1 MESLTADRRRILDSL
16 GGRLAAAWRERRQV
30 SLTGSS
36 ELPRNRQEAC
46 HVQDSMA
53 TALDEPLSGWKVGA
67 TSRKMRE
74 IDGHSDV
81 IPGRIFECVTWTGPD
96 VELEAG
102 RFPRA
107 RVETEFA
114 FRLTR
119 DFPIRA
125 TPWTASEFAHSVEFH
140 LGIEIIGT
148 RFSLP
153 DGSPEARSLMTVA
166 DNGGGIGF
174 VFHGPVSGWEDVDLQ
189 NHIIRL
195 QVDGGEAA
203 ANFLGDMRCVPL
215 EAVADLANHLAGR
228 GIALSSGHYVST
240 GAATVPLP
248 VGPGSRV
255 YADFGSL
262 GSVRLGFV

>member
-1 MESLTADRRRILDSL
+1 MGSLTADRRQVLDGL
-16 GGRLAAAWRERRQV
+16 GGRLAAAWRECSQL
-30 SLTGSS
+30 SFTESA
-36 ELPRNRQEAC
+36 ELPQNRHEAC
-46 HVQDSMA
+46 LVQDSMA
-53 TALDEPLSGWKVGA
+53 AALDEPLSGWKVGA

-96 VELEAG
+96 VELAAE

-107 RVETEFA
+107 RVETELA

-119 DFPIRA
+119 DFPIRD
-125 TPWTASEFAHSVEFH
+125 TPWTAAEFARNVEFH
-140 LGIEIIGT
+140 LGVEIIGT

-174 VFHGPVSGWEDVDLQ
+174 VFHGPVAGWEDVDLR
-189 NHIIRL
+189 NHVIRL

-203 ANFLGDMRCVPL
+203 PNFLGDMRCVPL

-228 GIALSSGHYVST
+228 GIALSSGQYVST
-240 GAATVPLP
+240 GAATVPQP
-248 VGPGSRV
+248 IRPGSRV
-255 YADFGSL
+255 EADFGSL
-262 GSVRLGFV
+262 GSIRMRFV